1 MEEEEVHRN
10 CNCLKRILLSIYH
23 HRGILVAFAA
33 AFCSVSSTLTVSS
46 LEGAIG
52 ATEITFMRGFVTAT
66 LSLVLLIR
74 RGVPIRPSSLREL
87 MLLALHSLLGAV
99 AIWTQYYAYQNMAT
113 ADAAAIIFGYIAFTA
128 LFARI
133 FLKEPFGWLEMLLIA
148 LTITGV
154 IFIMQPPFLFGGY
167 GSEKSTQIIPALA
180 AFCTSLLGG
189 FQMVALRQLGKQ
201 GTDACKTVM
210 YMGIALMV
218 CTAIS
223 IASGGAGWSVPGCSF
238 TRFLTVLI
246 GLFSF
251 TSFSLLSFALT
262 LENAVV
268 ISLITVSQVYL
279 IFIADVLFFG
289 ARPDWF
295 SITGTVLIVGSS
307 MANSL
312 KTVFGKKR
320 TAATEDSKHEIDE
333 SVEGADSPPSQNMEN
348 RVIESTI

>member
-1 MEEEEVHRN
+1 MEEGEVLGNFN
-10 CNCLKRILLSIYH
+10 CFKRAFLSIYH
-23 HRGILVAFAA
+23 HRGILMAFAA

-52 ATEITFMRGFVTAT
+52 PTEVTFMRGLVTAT
-66 LSLVLLIR
+66 LSLVLLVR
-74 RGVPIRPSSLREL
+74 RGVRIRPSSLGEL
-87 MLLALHSLLGAV
+87 KLLVLHSLLGAV
-99 AIWTQYYAYQNMAT
+99 GIWTQYYAYQNMAT

-133 FLKEPFGWLEMLLIA
+133 FLKEPFGWLEGLLIV

-154 IFIMQPPFLFGGY
+154 VFIMQPPFLFGGY
-167 GSEKSTQIIPALA
+167 GSEKSSTILPALA
-180 AFCTSLLGG
+180 AFCTCLLGG

-223 IASGGAGWSVPGCSF
+223 IASGGPWSVPGCSF
-238 TRFLTVLI
+238 TRFLSVLV

-279 IFIADVLFFG
+279 IFIADILFFG
-289 ARPDWF
+289 AKPDWF

-320 TAATEDSKHEIDE
+320 MSATEDSKHEVDE
-333 SVEGADSPPSQNMEN
+333 SVEGADTSPSENMEST
-348 RVIESTI
+348 VIESTI